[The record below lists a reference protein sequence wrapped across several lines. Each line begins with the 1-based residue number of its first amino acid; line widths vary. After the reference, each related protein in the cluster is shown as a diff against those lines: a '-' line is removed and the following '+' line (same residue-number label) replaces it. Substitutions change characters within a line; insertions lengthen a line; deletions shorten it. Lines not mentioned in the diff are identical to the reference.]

1 MSEGGSVG
9 RVEGKVAFI
18 TGAARGQGRSHAV
31 RLAEEGADIIAV
43 DLCDEI
49 AGAAYPPATV
59 EDLAETER
67 AVAALGR
74 RIIAEKADV
83 RDVEG
88 LRAVLGKGVAE
99 LGRLDIVAANA
110 GIVNL
115 PTPAVDLAPNLWQQ
129 MIDINLTGVWNTCQA
144 AAPHLIE
151 GGRGGA
157 IVITSSSAALKGYP
171 SVVNYVAAK
180 HGLVGLTRS
189 LAMELGPERI
199 RVNNIAPTQVGT
211 DMIFN
216 DAIYQLFVPEVEG
229 PSKEE
234 FAEVSQAMHLLPT
247 PWVES
252 IDVSNALLFLASDE
266 ARFITAASIPV
277 DAGVTQH

>member
-1 MSEGGSVG
+1 MSEGSSGG

-31 RLAEEGADIIAV
+31 RLAEEGADVIAV

-49 AGAAYPPATV
+49 AGAAYPPATL
-59 EDLAETER
+59 EDLAQTER

-74 RIIAEKADV
+74 RIVTARADV

-88 LRAVLGKGVAE
+88 LRAVLDQAVAE

-115 PTPAVDLAPNLWQQ
+115 PGPAVELEPALWQQ
-129 MIDINLTGVWNTCQA
+129 MIDVNLTGVWNTCQV
-144 AAPHLIE
+144 AAPHLIAA
-151 GGRGGA
+151 GGGA
-157 IVITSSSAALKGYP
+157 IVITSSAAALKGYP
-171 SVVNYVAAK
+171 SVVNYVASK

-189 LAMELGPERI
+189 LAIELGPDRI
-199 RVNNIAPTQVGT
+199 RVNNIAPTQVST
-211 DMIFN
+211 DMIHN
-216 DAIYQLFVPEVEG
+216 EAIYKLFVPDA
-229 PSKEE
+229 EE
-234 FAEVSQAMHLLPT
+234 PTREQFAEASQAMHLLPT

-266 ARFITAASIPV
+266 GRFITAASIPV

>member
-1 MSEGGSVG
+1 MSEGSSSG

-49 AGAAYPPATV
+49 AGAAYPPATL
-59 EDLAETER
+59 EDLAQTER

-74 RIIAEKADV
+74 RVVTAQADV
-83 RDVEG
+83 RDAAA
-88 LRAVLGKGVAE
+88 LRAVLDPAVAE
-99 LGRLDIVAANA
+99 LGGLDFVCANA

-115 PTPAVDLAPNLWQQ
+115 PKPAVELEPELWQQ
-129 MIDINLTGVWNTCQA
+129 MIDVNLTGAWNTCQVG
-144 AAPHLIE
+144 APHLIE
-151 GGRGGA
+151 RGGGA

-180 HGLVGLTRS
+180 HGVVGLTRA
-189 LAMELGPERI
+189 LAIELGPHRI
-199 RVNNIAPTQVGT
+199 RVNNIAPTQVST
-211 DMIFN
+211 DMIHN
-216 DAIYQLFVPEVEG
+216 EAIYKLFVPEVED
-229 PSKEE
+229 PSREQ

-252 IDVSNALLFLASDE
+252 IDVSNALLFLVSEE